1 MGERL
6 MSQKEAQ
13 RYAVVQRLVAS
24 EMSQAQ
30 AALVLGIS
38 VRQVKRLC
46 RRVREQ
52 GPAGL
57 VSRKRGVPSNRRI
70 APLER
75 EQFVALV
82 RQHYAD
88 FGHQIQTLN
97 GGASLTETQWREAK
111 TSVKDMVLRG
121 IGAI

>member
-1 MGERL
+1 
-6 MSQKEAQ
+6 
-13 RYAVVQRLVAS
+13 
-24 EMSQAQ
+24 MSQAQ

-70 APLER
+70 APL
-75 EQFVALV
+75 
-82 RQHYAD
+82 
-88 FGHQIQTLN
+88 
-97 GGASLTETQWREAK
+97 GASNSSRWCASTTPTSAPSWRASTWREITALS
-111 TSVKDMVLRG
+111 TAPRRSAAG
-121 IGAI
+121 

>member
-1 MGERL
+1 

-52 GPAGL
+52 GPAGW
-57 VSRKRGVPSNRRI
+57 SRASAAFRATGGSRPWSASNSSRWCASTTPTSAPSWR
-70 APLER
+70 
-75 EQFVALV
+75 
-82 RQHYAD
+82 
-88 FGHQIQTLN
+88 
-97 GGASLTETQWREAK
+97 ASTWREITALS
-111 TSVKDMVLRG
+111 TAPRRSAAG
-121 IGAI
+121 

>member
-70 APLER
+70 AP
-75 EQFVALV
+75 
-82 RQHYAD
+82 
-88 FGHQIQTLN
+88 
-97 GGASLTETQWREAK
+97 
-111 TSVKDMVLRG
+111 
-121 IGAI
+121 